1 MDHVLR
7 IVDTDRDSLEERV
20 SVAIGDQ
27 AGECVVKHF
36 THWFTGRPPVH
47 EATVVR
53 LPHAA

>member
-7 IVDTDRDSLEERV
+7 IIDTDRDSLEERI
-20 SVAIGDQ
+20 SVAIGGQD
-27 AGECVVKHF
+27 AECVVRHF

-53 LPHAA
+53 LPRAA